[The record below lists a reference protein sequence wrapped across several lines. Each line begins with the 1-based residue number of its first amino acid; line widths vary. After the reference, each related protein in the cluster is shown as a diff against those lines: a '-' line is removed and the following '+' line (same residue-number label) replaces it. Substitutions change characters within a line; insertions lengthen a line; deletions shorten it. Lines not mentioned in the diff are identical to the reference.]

1 MTTKVYPKLSE
12 PLGPFNLFTGSRN
25 IPWAY

>member
-1 MTTKVYPKLSE
+1 MTTKLYPKLSE
-12 PLGPFNLFTGSRN
+12 PLSHFNLFTGSRN